1 MSGRLCR
8 VLEDGEEHVQQS
20 EKGVCDKTVI
30 DGGLPSYNISF
41 FFFFYI
47 QMAKRFPL
55 PDQRSMFTEKA
66 EKLRW
71 FMLPS
76 EAQDLLLGQS
86 SSHIKQRVPFS
97 PSVYPGSPRTSES
110 SGLSSPNLSLAR
122 FNSLSSLE
130 NRYCSFGVCHPDD
143 NLIKIDFLCT
153 SYVQLFPLS
162 SLSIRVRS
170 SSGSSEMLLPNKHLS
185 PVGLVSQRERCY
197 SLGANPTNPP
207 DQFKRL
213 RERQCSCS
221 SQTELSDSDSRA
233 SYGDNQQHDE
243 SIQAYVQ
250 EMTKEFVTE
259 IKSELREVIATVDS
273 ALSESSES
281 LNVTDKRNNTPKSEN
296 KIMMPRNNS
305 VPVITTTPCQ
315 NGIEEQVI
323 TRLSE
328 FASVVKT
335 EIHDMVSSVLASSS
349 SLSDENT
356 DTIMEKES
364 DSESDKENNLKHP
377 NLSSTDSGI
386 NIKTE
391 EPIKSNLKKYKTE
404 CIVKMNCE
412 KNVDFAVAR
421 WYCPP
426 KPIWK
431 PTIEVSIDD

>member
-1 MSGRLCR
+1 M
-8 VLEDGEEHVQQS
+8 
-20 EKGVCDKTVI
+20 
-30 DGGLPSYNISF
+30 
-41 FFFFYI
+41 
-47 QMAKRFPL
+47 
-55 PDQRSMFTEKA
+55 
-66 EKLRW
+66 
-71 FMLPS
+71 
-76 EAQDLLLGQS
+76 
-86 SSHIKQRVPFS
+86 
-97 PSVYPGSPRTSES
+97 
-110 SGLSSPNLSLAR
+110 
-122 FNSLSSLE
+122 
-130 NRYCSFGVCHPDD
+130 
-143 NLIKIDFLCT
+143 
-153 SYVQLFPLS
+153 
-162 SLSIRVRS
+162 RS
-170 SSGSSEMLLPNKHLS
+170 SSGSSDMLLPNKHLS

-197 SLGANPTNPP
+197 SLGANPSNP

-233 SYGDNQQHDE
+233 SYGDSQQHDE

-259 IKSELREVIATVDS
+259 IKSELREVIATVDN

-281 LNVTDKRNNTPKSEN
+281 LNVTDKRNSTPKVEN
-296 KIMMPRNNS
+296 KIMPRNNS

-315 NGIEEQVI
+315 YGIEEQVI

-335 EIHDMVSSVLASSS
+335 EIHDMVNSVLASSS

-364 DSESDKENNLKHP
+364 DSESSDKENNLKHP

-386 NIKTE
+386 NIKA
-391 EPIKSNLKKYKTE
+391 EPVKSNLKKYKTE
-404 CIVKMNCE
+404 CVVKMNCE

-431 PTIEVSIDD
+431 PTIEVSIDDLVIL